1 VYDYEDEEDDM
12 FGSPKPTKDEATIDF
27 KSELNADQFRA
38 VTAPFGPA
46 LVLAGAGSGKT
57 RTLTYRVAYLLTEGV
72 SPEEILLLT
81 FTNKA
86 SKQMLDRVEELTGIG
101 AHRFLGGTFHHVG
114 GQVLRLF
121 GDSIGLPRNFTIL
134 DDGDSDALLSE
145 VIRDLDPDFF
155 KSKENPKAK
164 PIKGMISYARNV
176 MVSVE
181 EVAKGR
187 YPSNTELLAKI
198 DAFMREYQE
207 TKFSRGLA
215 DYDDL
220 LVLWLK
226 VLESNQEA
234 AKYYQERFSHV
245 LVDEYQDVNSLQSKI
260 VDKIAANHQ
269 IMAVGDDAQCIYT
282 WRGADIDQILGF
294 PERHPGAKIFKI
306 ETNYRSSPEIL
317 KFANGI
323 LENRKTDENFTKTLK
338 PSQPH
343 QGLPIV
349 VPTVDAY
356 QQANFILSKVEQLV
370 DNGTSYH
377 NIAILYRAHYH
388 AMELQ
393 VELSRRDIPF
403 VITSGLRFFE
413 QAHVKDLVAQLRF
426 VVNPKDL
433 TAFLRFACLLPKIG
447 EKTAVKL
454 LSMAE
459 KISSEKSIKV
469 VAALSDPNILKKVP
483 VSAKED
489 WVGLVE
495 TLQSIELLTGTA
507 TPSKVVDEAVNGWYH
522 EYLHATYEN
531 WPRREEDLESLIDFA
546 SKYDNLAEMLTQ
558 LILLSS
564 ESGDRVVRPGESCLR
579 LSTIHQSKGLEFPH
593 VFIIGLADGLF
604 PNRRAIDGEG
614 DLEEERRL
622 FYVASTRAEKSLH
635 LVFPMLSSQ
644 NGTQIRM
651 MQSRFLKELPQSG
664 YELYNVHAQQSAF
677 GNPSNYGKGKWSQY
691 GGKQGRRGGGYRR
704 SF

>member
-1 VYDYEDEEDDM
+1 M
-12 FGSPKPTKDEATIDF
+12 FGTPKPKKSEVGIDF
-27 KSELNADQFRA
+27 KSELNSDQFQA

-57 RTLTYRVAYLLTEGV
+57 RTLTYRVAYLLNQGV

-86 SKQMLDRVEELTGIG
+86 SKQMLGRVEELTGVSS
-101 AHRFLGGTFHHVG
+101 HRFLGGTFHHVG

-134 DDGDSDALLSE
+134 DDADSDALLSE
-145 VIRDLDPDFF
+145 VIRDLDPGFF

-164 PIKGMISYARNV
+164 PIKGIISFSRNV
-176 MVSVE
+176 MVPVE
-181 EVAKGR
+181 DVAKGR
-187 YPSNTELLAKI
+187 YPSNSELLAKI
-198 DAFMREYQE
+198 DSFMRDYQD
-207 TKFSRGLA
+207 TKIRRGLA

-220 LVLWLK
+220 LVLWLQ
-226 VLESNQEA
+226 VLETNKEA
-234 AKYYQERFSHV
+234 ARYYQERFSHI

-294 PERHPGAKIFKI
+294 PERHPGTQIFKI

-323 LENRKTDENFTKTLK
+323 LENRKTSENFTKTLK

-343 QGLPIV
+343 QDLPVV
-349 VPTVDAY
+349 VPTIDGY
-356 QQANFILSKVEQLV
+356 QQSNFVLSKVEQLV
-370 DNGTSYH
+370 DNGICLH
-377 NIAILYRAHYH
+377 DIAILYRAHYH

-393 VELSRRDIPF
+393 IELSRRDIPF
-403 VITSGLRFFE
+403 VITSGLKFFE

-426 VVNPKDL
+426 VVNPKDS
-433 TAFLRFACLLPKIG
+433 TAFYRFACLLPKVG
-447 EKTAVKL
+447 EKTAAKL
-454 LSMAE
+454 LSIAE
-459 KISSEKSIKV
+459 KIVGEQEVKIT
-469 VAALSDPNILKKVP
+469 AALAHPDLVKKVP
-483 VSAKED
+483 ADAKED
-489 WVGLVE
+489 WAGLVE
-495 TLQSIELLTGTA
+495 TLRSVEELTGTA
-507 TPSKVVDEAVNGWYH
+507 TPSKVVDEAINGWYQ

-531 WPRREEDLESLIDFA
+531 WPRREEDLESLVDFA
-546 SKYDNLAEMLTQ
+546 GKYDNLAEMLTQ

-579 LSTIHQSKGLEFPH
+579 LSTIHQSKGLEFQH

-604 PNRRAIDGEG
+604 PNKRAIDGEG

-622 FYVASTRAEKSLH
+622 FYVASTRAERSLH

-644 NGTQIRM
+644 NGTQIRL
-651 MQSRFLKELPQSG
+651 MQSRFLKELPQTR
-664 YELYNVHAQQSAF
+664 YELYNVHAQNAF
-677 GNPSNYGKGKWSQY
+677 GQQSGYGGKWSQY
-691 GGKQGRRGGGYRR
+691 GGGGRRGGRFGR
-704 SF
+704 SY

>member
-1 VYDYEDEEDDM
+1 M
-12 FGSPKPTKDEATIDF
+12 FGTPKPKKSEVGIDF
-27 KSELNADQFRA
+27 KSELNSDQFQA

-57 RTLTYRVAYLLTEGV
+57 RTLTYRVAYLLNQGV

-86 SKQMLDRVEELTGIG
+86 SKQMLGRVEELTGVSS
-101 AHRFLGGTFHHVG
+101 HRFLGGTFHHVG

-134 DDGDSDALLSE
+134 DDADSDALLSE
-145 VIRDLDPDFF
+145 VIRDLDPGFF

-164 PIKGMISYARNV
+164 PIKGIISFSRNV
-176 MVSVE
+176 MVPVE
-181 EVAKGR
+181 DVAKGR
-187 YPSNTELLAKI
+187 YPSNSELLAKI
-198 DAFMREYQE
+198 DSFMRDYQD
-207 TKFSRGLA
+207 TKIRRGLA

-220 LVLWLK
+220 LVLWLQ
-226 VLESNQEA
+226 VLETNKEA
-234 AKYYQERFSHV
+234 ARYYQERFSHI

-294 PERHPGAKIFKI
+294 PERHPGTQIFKI

-323 LENRKTDENFTKTLK
+323 LENRKTSENFTKTLK

-343 QGLPIV
+343 QDLPVV
-349 VPTVDAY
+349 VPTIDGY
-356 QQANFILSKVEQLV
+356 QQSNFVLSKVEQLV
-370 DNGTSYH
+370 DNGICLH
-377 NIAILYRAHYH
+377 DIAILYRAHYH

-393 VELSRRDIPF
+393 IELSRRDIPF
-403 VITSGLRFFE
+403 VITSGLKFFE

-426 VVNPKDL
+426 VVNPKDS
-433 TAFLRFACLLPKIG
+433 TAFYRFACLLPKVG
-447 EKTAVKL
+447 EKTAAKL
-454 LSMAE
+454 LSIAE
-459 KISSEKSIKV
+459 KIVGEQEVKIT
-469 VAALSDPNILKKVP
+469 AALAHPDLVKKVP
-483 VSAKED
+483 ADAKED

-495 TLQSIELLTGTA
+495 TLRSVEELTGTA
-507 TPSKVVDEAVNGWYH
+507 TPSKVVDEAINGWYQ

-531 WPRREEDLESLIDFA
+531 WPRREEDLESLVDFA
-546 SKYDNLAEMLTQ
+546 GKYDNLAEMLTQ

-579 LSTIHQSKGLEFPH
+579 LSTIHQSKGLEFQH

-604 PNRRAIDGEG
+604 PNKRAIDGEG

-622 FYVASTRAEKSLH
+622 FYVASTRAERSLH

-644 NGTQIRM
+644 NGTQIRL
-651 MQSRFLKELPQSG
+651 MQSRFLKELPQTR
-664 YELYNVHAQQSAF
+664 YELYNVHAQNAF
-677 GNPSNYGKGKWSQY
+677 GQQSGYGGKWSQY
-691 GGKQGRRGGGYRR
+691 GGGGRRGGRFGR
-704 SF
+704 SY

>member
-1 VYDYEDEEDDM
+1 MYDYEDEEDDM
-12 FGSPKPTKDEATIDF
+12 FGSPTPAKNETKIDF
-27 KSELNADQFRA
+27 KAELNADQFEA
-38 VTAPFGPA
+38 VTAQFGPA

-72 SPEEILLLT
+72 NPEEILLLT

-86 SKQMLDRVEELTGIG
+86 SKQMLDRVEELTGVG
-101 AHRFLGGTFHHVG
+101 SHRFLGGTFHHVG

-121 GDSIGLPRNFTIL
+121 GDSIGLPRNYTIL
-134 DDGDSDALLSE
+134 DDADSDALLSE

-164 PIKGMISYARNV
+164 PIKGLISYSRNV
-176 MVSVE
+176 MVPVE

-187 YPSNTELLAKI
+187 YPSNVELLAKI
-198 DAFMREYQE
+198 EAFKRAYQDA
-207 TKFSRGLA
+207 KISRGLA

-220 LVLWLK
+220 LVLWLE
-226 VLESNQEA
+226 VLETNPEA
-234 AKYYQERFSHV
+234 SKYYQDRFSHI
-245 LVDEYQDVNSLQSKI
+245 LVDEYQDVNTLQAKI
-260 VDKIAANHQ
+260 VDKIGINHQ

-294 PERHPGAKIFKI
+294 PERHPGTKIYKI

-323 LENRKTDENFTKTLK
+323 LQNRKTSDSFTKTLK

-343 QGLPIV
+343 QDLPVV
-349 VPTVDAY
+349 VPTIDTY
-356 QQANFILSKVEQLV
+356 QQANFVLSKIEQLI
-370 DNGTSYH
+370 DNGISYH

-433 TAFLRFACLLPKIG
+433 TAFYRFICLLPKVG
-447 EKTAVKL
+447 EKTAGKL
-454 LSMAE
+454 LNIAE
-459 KISSEKSIKV
+459 QISEKKSIKIIN
-469 VAALSDPNILKKVP
+469 ALSEDEVIKKVP
-483 VSAKED
+483 NDAKED
-489 WVGLVE
+489 WIGLVE
-495 TLQSIELLTGTA
+495 TLQSVDQLKATA
-507 TPSKVVDEAVNGWYH
+507 SPSKVVDEAVNGWYN
-522 EYLHATYEN
+522 EYLHATYDN
-531 WPRREEDLESLIDFA
+531 WPRREEDLDSLVEFA
-546 SKYDNLAEMLTQ
+546 SKYENLAEMLAQ

-604 PNRRAIDGEG
+604 PNKRAIDGEG

-651 MQSRFLKELPQSG
+651 MQSRFLKELPQTG
-664 YELYNVHAQQSAF
+664 YELYNVHAQHNAF
-677 GNPSNYGKGKWSQY
+677 GERHYGSGSWSGY
-691 GGKQGRRGGGYRR
+691 GNSGRNRQGYRR

>member
-1 VYDYEDEEDDM
+1 MYDYEDEEDDM
-12 FGSPKPTKDEATIDF
+12 FGTPPPAKNKDTIDF
-27 KSELNADQFRA
+27 KSELNDDQYKA

-57 RTLTYRVAYLLTEGV
+57 RTLTYRVAYLLSEGV
-72 SPEEILLLT
+72 NPEDILLLT

-86 SKQMLDRVEELTGIG
+86 SKQMLERVEELTGMG

-121 GDSIGLPRNFTIL
+121 GDSIGLPRNYTIL
-134 DDGDSDALLSE
+134 DDSDSDSLLSE

-164 PIKGMISYARNV
+164 PIKGIISYSRNV
-176 MVSVE
+176 MVPVE

-187 YPSNTELLAKI
+187 YPSNGELLAKI

-207 TKFSRGLA
+207 AKISRGLA

-220 LVLWLK
+220 LVLWLQ
-226 VLESNQEA
+226 VLETNQDA
-234 AKYYQERFSHV
+234 AQYYQDRFSHI
-245 LVDEYQDVNSLQSKI
+245 LVDEYQDVNTLQAKI
-260 VDKIAANHQ
+260 VDKIGANHQ

-294 PERHPGAKIFKI
+294 PERHPGTRIFKI

-323 LENRKTDENFTKTLK
+323 LENRATDENFTKTLK

-343 QGLPIV
+343 QDLPVV
-349 VPTVDAY
+349 VPTIDTY

-370 DNGTSYH
+370 NNGTSYDD
-377 NIAILYRAHYH
+377 IAILYRAHYH

-393 VELSRRDIPF
+393 IELSRRDIPF
-403 VITSGLRFFE
+403 VITSGMRFFE

-426 VVNPKDL
+426 VVNPKDS
-433 TAFLRFACLLPKIG
+433 TAFHRFACLLPKVG
-447 EKTAVKL
+447 EKTANKL
-454 LSMAE
+454 LSLAE
-459 KISSEKSIKV
+459 KVSSEKSMTLIS
-469 VAALSDPNILKKVP
+469 ALSEPEILKKVP
-483 VSAKED
+483 ADAKED
-489 WVGLVE
+489 WIGLME
-495 TLQSIELLTGTA
+495 TLQSVSELTATA
-507 TPSKVVDEAVNGWYH
+507 TPSKVVDEAINGWYH

-531 WPRREEDLESLIDFA
+531 WPRREEDLESLVDFA
-546 SKYDNLAEMLTQ
+546 SKHENLAEMLSQ

-564 ESGDRVVRPGESCLR
+564 ESGDRVVRQGESCLR
-579 LSTIHQSKGLEFPH
+579 LSTIHQSKGLEFRH

-604 PNRRAIDGEG
+604 PNKRAIDGEG

-622 FYVASTRAEKSLH
+622 FYVASTRAERSLH

-644 NGTQIRM
+644 NGTQIRL
-651 MQSRFLKELPQSG
+651 MQSRFLKELPQTG
-664 YELYNVHAQQSAF
+664 YELYNVHAQNSFGQQS
-677 GNPSNYGKGKWSQY
+677 GYGSKWSQY
-691 GGKQGRRGGGYRR
+691 GGGKRGGGYRR
-704 SF
+704 SY

>member
-1 VYDYEDEEDDM
+1 M
-12 FGSPKPTKDEATIDF
+12 FGSPKPKKSEVGIDF
-27 KSELNADQFRA
+27 KSELNSDQFRA

-57 RTLTYRVAYLLTEGV
+57 RTLTYRVAYLLSQGV

-86 SKQMLDRVEELTGIG
+86 SKQMLGRVEELTGVSS
-101 AHRFLGGTFHHVG
+101 HRFLGGTFHHVG

-134 DDGDSDALLSE
+134 DDADSDALLSE
-145 VIRDLDPDFF
+145 VIRDLDPGFF

-164 PIKGMISYARNV
+164 PIKGIISFSRNV
-176 MVSVE
+176 MVPVE
-181 EVAKGR
+181 DVAKGR
-187 YPSNTELLAKI
+187 YPSNSELLAKI
-198 DAFMREYQE
+198 DSFMRDYQD
-207 TKFSRGLA
+207 TKIRRGLA

-220 LVLWLK
+220 LVLWLQ
-226 VLESNQEA
+226 VLETNKEA
-234 AKYYQERFSHV
+234 ARYYQERFSHI

-260 VDKIAANHQ
+260 VDKIASNHQ

-294 PERHPGAKIFKI
+294 PERHPGTKIFKI

-323 LENRKTDENFTKTLK
+323 LENRKTSENFTKTLK

-343 QGLPIV
+343 QDLPVV
-349 VPTVDAY
+349 VPTIDGY
-356 QQANFILSKVEQLV
+356 QQSNFVLSKVEQFV
-370 DNGTSYH
+370 DKGICLH
-377 NIAILYRAHYH
+377 DIAILYRAHYH

-393 VELSRRDIPF
+393 IELSRRDIPF
-403 VITSGLRFFE
+403 VITSGLKFFE

-426 VVNPKDL
+426 VVNPKDS
-433 TAFLRFACLLPKIG
+433 TAFYRFACLLPKVG
-447 EKTAVKL
+447 EKTAAKL
-454 LSMAE
+454 LSIAE
-459 KISSEKSIKV
+459 KIVGEQEIKIT
-469 VAALSDPNILKKVP
+469 AALAHPDLVKKVP
-483 VSAKED
+483 ADAKED
-489 WVGLVE
+489 WAGLVE
-495 TLQSIELLTGTA
+495 TLRSVAELTATA
-507 TPSKVVDEAVNGWYH
+507 TPSKVVDEAINGWYQ

-531 WPRREEDLESLIDFA
+531 WPRREEDLESLVDFA
-546 SKYDNLAEMLTQ
+546 GKYDNLAEMLSQ

-579 LSTIHQSKGLEFPH
+579 LSTIHQSKGLEFQH

-604 PNRRAIDGEG
+604 PNKRAIDGEG

-622 FYVASTRAEKSLH
+622 FYVASTRAERSLH

-644 NGTQIRM
+644 NGTQIRL
-651 MQSRFLKELPQSG
+651 MQSRFLKELPQTG
-664 YELYNVHAQQSAF
+664 YELYNVHAQNAF
-677 GNPSNYGKGKWSQY
+677 GQHSRYGGKWSQY
-691 GGKQGRRGGGYRR
+691 GGGGRRGGR
-704 SF
+704 SY

>member
-1 VYDYEDEEDDM
+1 M
-12 FGSPKPTKDEATIDF
+12 FGTPKPKKSEVGIDF
-27 KSELNADQFRA
+27 KSELNSDQFQA

-57 RTLTYRVAYLLTEGV
+57 RTLTYRVAYLLSQGV

-86 SKQMLDRVEELTGIG
+86 SKQMLGRVEELTGVSS
-101 AHRFLGGTFHHVG
+101 HRFLGGTFHHVG

-134 DDGDSDALLSE
+134 DDADSDALLSE
-145 VIRDLDPDFF
+145 VIRDLDPGFF

-164 PIKGMISYARNV
+164 PIKGIISFSRNG
-176 MVSVE
+176 MVPVE
-181 EVAKGR
+181 DVAKGR
-187 YPSNTELLAKI
+187 YPSNSELLAKI
-198 DAFMREYQE
+198 DSFMRDYQD
-207 TKFSRGLA
+207 TKIRRGLA

-220 LVLWLK
+220 LVLWLQ
-226 VLESNQEA
+226 VLETNKEA
-234 AKYYQERFSHV
+234 ARYYQERFSHI

-294 PERHPGAKIFKI
+294 PERHPGTKIFKI

-323 LENRKTDENFTKTLK
+323 LENRKTSENFTKTLK

-343 QGLPIV
+343 QDLPVV
-349 VPTVDAY
+349 VPTIDGY
-356 QQANFILSKVEQLV
+356 QQSNFVLSKVEQLV
-370 DNGTSYH
+370 DNGICLH
-377 NIAILYRAHYH
+377 DIAILYRAHYH

-393 VELSRRDIPF
+393 IELSRRDIPF
-403 VITSGLRFFE
+403 VITSGLKFFE

-426 VVNPKDL
+426 VVNPKDS
-433 TAFLRFACLLPKIG
+433 TAFYRFACLLPKVG
-447 EKTAVKL
+447 EKTAAKL
-454 LSMAE
+454 LSIAE
-459 KISSEKSIKV
+459 KIVGEQEVKIT
-469 VAALSDPNILKKVP
+469 AALAHPDLVKKVP
-483 VSAKED
+483 ADAKED

-495 TLQSIELLTGTA
+495 TLRSVEELTGTA
-507 TPSKVVDEAVNGWYH
+507 TPSKVVDEAINGWYQ

-531 WPRREEDLESLIDFA
+531 WPRREEDLESLVDFA
-546 SKYDNLAEMLTQ
+546 GKDDNLAEMLTQ

-579 LSTIHQSKGLEFPH
+579 LSTIHQSKGLEFQH

-604 PNRRAIDGEG
+604 PNKRAIDGEG

-622 FYVASTRAEKSLH
+622 FYVASTRAERSLH

-644 NGTQIRM
+644 NGTQIRL
-651 MQSRFLKELPQSG
+651 MQSRFLKELPQTR
-664 YELYNVHAQQSAF
+664 YELYNVHAQNAF
-677 GNPSNYGKGKWSQY
+677 GQQSGYGGKWSQY
-691 GGKQGRRGGGYRR
+691 GGGGRRGGRFGR
-704 SF
+704 SY

>member
-1 VYDYEDEEDDM
+1 M
-12 FGSPKPTKDEATIDF
+12 FGTPKPKKSEVGIDF
-27 KSELNADQFRA
+27 KSELNSDQFQA

-57 RTLTYRVAYLLTEGV
+57 RTLTYRVAYLLNQGV

-86 SKQMLDRVEELTGIG
+86 SKQMLGRVEELTGVSS
-101 AHRFLGGTFHHVG
+101 HRFLGGTFHHVG

-134 DDGDSDALLSE
+134 DDADSDALLSE
-145 VIRDLDPDFF
+145 VIRDLDPGFF

-164 PIKGMISYARNV
+164 PIKGIISFSRNV
-176 MVSVE
+176 MVPVE
-181 EVAKGR
+181 DVAKGR
-187 YPSNTELLAKI
+187 YPSNSELLAKI
-198 DAFMREYQE
+198 DSFMRDYQD
-207 TKFSRGLA
+207 TKIRRGLA

-220 LVLWLK
+220 LVLWLQ
-226 VLESNQEA
+226 VLETNKEA
-234 AKYYQERFSHV
+234 ARYYQERFSHI

-294 PERHPGAKIFKI
+294 PERHPGTKIFKI

-323 LENRKTDENFTKTLK
+323 LENRKTSENFTKTLK

-343 QGLPIV
+343 QDLPVV
-349 VPTVDAY
+349 VPTIDGY
-356 QQANFILSKVEQLV
+356 QQSNFVLSKVEQLV
-370 DNGTSYH
+370 DNGICLH
-377 NIAILYRAHYH
+377 DIAILYRAHYH

-393 VELSRRDIPF
+393 IELSRRDIPF
-403 VITSGLRFFE
+403 VITSGLKFFE

-426 VVNPKDL
+426 VVNPKDS
-433 TAFLRFACLLPKIG
+433 TAFYRFACLLPKVG
-447 EKTAVKL
+447 EKTAAKL
-454 LSMAE
+454 LSIAE
-459 KISSEKSIKV
+459 KIVGEQEVKIT
-469 VAALSDPNILKKVP
+469 AALAHPDLVKKVP
-483 VSAKED
+483 ADAKED

-495 TLQSIELLTGTA
+495 TLRSVEELTGTA
-507 TPSKVVDEAVNGWYH
+507 TPSKVVDEAINGWYQ

-531 WPRREEDLESLIDFA
+531 WPRREEDLESLVDFA
-546 SKYDNLAEMLTQ
+546 GKYDNLAEMLTQ

-579 LSTIHQSKGLEFPH
+579 LSTIHQSKGLEFQH

-604 PNRRAIDGEG
+604 PNKRAIDGEG

-622 FYVASTRAEKSLH
+622 FYVASTRAERSLH

-644 NGTQIRM
+644 NGTQIRL
-651 MQSRFLKELPQSG
+651 MQSRFLKELPQTR
-664 YELYNVHAQQSAF
+664 YELYNVHAQNAF
-677 GNPSNYGKGKWSQY
+677 GQQSGYGGKWSQY
-691 GGKQGRRGGGYRR
+691 GGGGRRGGRFGR
-704 SF
+704 SY

>member
-1 VYDYEDEEDDM
+1 M
-12 FGSPKPTKDEATIDF
+12 FGTPKPKKSEVGIDF
-27 KSELNADQFRA
+27 KSELNSDQFQA

-57 RTLTYRVAYLLTEGV
+57 RTLTYRVAYLLSQGV

-86 SKQMLDRVEELTGIG
+86 SKQMLGRVEELTGVSS
-101 AHRFLGGTFHHVG
+101 HRFLGGTFHHVG

-134 DDGDSDALLSE
+134 DDADSDALLSE
-145 VIRDLDPDFF
+145 VIRDLDPGFF

-164 PIKGMISYARNV
+164 PIKGIISFSRNV
-176 MVSVE
+176 MVPVE
-181 EVAKGR
+181 DVAKGR
-187 YPSNTELLAKI
+187 YPSNSELLAKI
-198 DAFMREYQE
+198 DSFMRDYQD
-207 TKFSRGLA
+207 TKIRRGLA

-220 LVLWLK
+220 LVLWLQ
-226 VLESNQEA
+226 VLETNKEA
-234 AKYYQERFSHV
+234 ARYYQERFSHI

-294 PERHPGAKIFKI
+294 PERHPGTKIFKI

-323 LENRKTDENFTKTLK
+323 LENRKTSENFTKTLK

-343 QGLPIV
+343 QDLPVV
-349 VPTVDAY
+349 VPTIDGY
-356 QQANFILSKVEQLV
+356 QQSNFVLSKVEQLV
-370 DNGTSYH
+370 DNGICLH
-377 NIAILYRAHYH
+377 DIAILYRAHYH

-393 VELSRRDIPF
+393 IELSRRDIPF
-403 VITSGLRFFE
+403 VITSGLKFFE

-426 VVNPKDL
+426 VVNPKDS
-433 TAFLRFACLLPKIG
+433 TAFYRFACLLPKVG
-447 EKTAVKL
+447 EKTAAKL
-454 LSMAE
+454 LSIAE
-459 KISSEKSIKV
+459 KIVGEQEVKIT
-469 VAALSDPNILKKVP
+469 AALAHPDLVKKVP
-483 VSAKED
+483 ADAKED

-495 TLQSIELLTGTA
+495 TLRSVEELTGTA
-507 TPSKVVDEAVNGWYH
+507 TPSKVVDEAINGWYQ

-531 WPRREEDLESLIDFA
+531 WPRREEDLESLVDFA
-546 SKYDNLAEMLTQ
+546 GKYDNLAEMLTQ

-579 LSTIHQSKGLEFPH
+579 LSTIHQSKGLEFQH

-604 PNRRAIDGEG
+604 PNKRAIDGEG

-622 FYVASTRAEKSLH
+622 FYVASTRAERSLH

-644 NGTQIRM
+644 NGTQIRL
-651 MQSRFLKELPQSG
+651 MQSRFLKELPQTR
-664 YELYNVHAQQSAF
+664 YELYNVHAQNAF
-677 GNPSNYGKGKWSQY
+677 GQQSGYGGKWSQY
-691 GGKQGRRGGGYRR
+691 GGGGRRGGRFGR
-704 SF
+704 SY

>member
-12 FGSPKPTKDEATIDF
+12 FGTPPPAENKATIDF
-27 KSELNADQFRA
+27 KSELNEDQYKA

-57 RTLTYRVAYLLTEGV
+57 RTLTYRVAYLLSEGV
-72 SPEEILLLT
+72 SPEDILLLT

-86 SKQMLDRVEELTGIG
+86 SKQMLERVEELTGVG

-121 GDSIGLPRNFTIL
+121 GDSIGLPRNYTIL
-134 DDGDSDALLSE
+134 DDSDSDSLLSE

-164 PIKGMISYARNV
+164 PIKGIISYSRNV
-176 MVSVE
+176 MVPVE

-187 YPSNTELLAKI
+187 YPSNGELLAKI

-207 TKFSRGLA
+207 AKISRGLA

-220 LVLWLK
+220 LVLWLQ
-226 VLESNQEA
+226 VLETNQDA
-234 AKYYQERFSHV
+234 AKYYQDRFSHI
-245 LVDEYQDVNSLQSKI
+245 LVDEYQDVNTLQAKI
-260 VDKIAANHQ
+260 VDKIGANHQ

-294 PERHPGAKIFKI
+294 PERHPGTKIFKI

-323 LENRKTDENFTKTLK
+323 LENRSTDENFTKTLK

-343 QGLPIV
+343 QDLPVV
-349 VPTVDAY
+349 VPTIDTY

-370 DNGTSYH
+370 NNGTSYDD
-377 NIAILYRAHYH
+377 IAILYRAHYH

-393 VELSRRDIPF
+393 IELSRRDIPF
-403 VITSGLRFFE
+403 VITSGMRFFE

-426 VVNPKDL
+426 VVNPKDS
-433 TAFLRFACLLPKIG
+433 TAFYRFACLLPKIG
-447 EKTAVKL
+447 EKTAAKL
-454 LSMAE
+454 LSIAE
-459 KISSEKSIKV
+459 KISSEKSVKLIS
-469 VAALSDPNILKKVP
+469 ALSEPEVAKKVP
-483 VSAKED
+483 ADAKED
-489 WVGLVE
+489 WIGLIE
-495 TLQSIELLTGTA
+495 TLQSVSELTATA
-507 TPSKVVDEAVNGWYH
+507 TPSKVVDEAINGWYH

-531 WPRREEDLESLIDFA
+531 WPRREEDLESLVDFA
-546 SKYDNLAEMLTQ
+546 SKHENLAEMLSQ

-564 ESGDRVVRPGESCLR
+564 ESGDRVVRQGESCLR
-579 LSTIHQSKGLEFPH
+579 LSTIHQSKGLEFRH

-604 PNRRAIDGEG
+604 PNKRAIEGEG

-622 FYVASTRAEKSLH
+622 FYVASTRAERSLH

-644 NGTQIRM
+644 NGTQIRL
-651 MQSRFLKELPQSG
+651 MQSRFLKELPQTG
-664 YELYNVHAQQSAF
+664 YELYNVHAQNSFGQQS
-677 GNPSNYGKGKWSQY
+677 GYGSKWSQY
-691 GGKQGRRGGGYRR
+691 GGGKRGGGYRR
-704 SF
+704 SY

>member
-12 FGSPKPTKDEATIDF
+12 FGTPPPAKNKATIDF
-27 KSELNADQFRA
+27 KSELNEDQYRA

-57 RTLTYRVAYLLTEGV
+57 RTLTYRVAYLLSEGV
-72 SPEEILLLT
+72 NPEDILLLT

-86 SKQMLDRVEELTGIG
+86 SKQMLERVEELTGVG

-121 GDSIGLPRNFTIL
+121 GDSIGLPRNYTIL
-134 DDGDSDALLSE
+134 DDSDSDSLLSE

-164 PIKGMISYARNV
+164 PIKGIISYSRNV
-176 MVSVE
+176 MVPVE
-181 EVAKGR
+181 DVAKGR
-187 YPSNTELLAKI
+187 YPSNGELLAKI

-207 TKFSRGLA
+207 AKISRGLA

-220 LVLWLK
+220 LVLWLQ
-226 VLESNQEA
+226 VLETNKDA
-234 AKYYQERFSHV
+234 AKYYQDRFSHI
-245 LVDEYQDVNSLQSKI
+245 LVDEYQDVNSLQAKI
-260 VDKIAANHQ
+260 VDKIGANHQ

-294 PERHPGAKIFKI
+294 PERHPGTKIFKI

-323 LENRKTDENFTKTLK
+323 LENRSTDQNFTKTLK

-343 QGLPIV
+343 QDLPVV
-349 VPTVDAY
+349 VPTIDTY

-370 DNGTSYH
+370 NNGTSYDD
-377 NIAILYRAHYH
+377 IAILYRAHYH

-393 VELSRRDIPF
+393 IELSRRDIPF
-403 VITSGLRFFE
+403 VITSGMRFFE

-426 VVNPKDL
+426 VVNPKDS
-433 TAFLRFACLLPKIG
+433 TAFYRFACLLPKIG
-447 EKTAVKL
+447 EKTAAKL
-454 LSMAE
+454 LSLAE
-459 KISSEKSIKV
+459 KISSEKSVKLISSLSEPEV
-469 VAALSDPNILKKVP
+469 VKKVP
-483 VSAKED
+483 ADAKED
-489 WVGLVE
+489 WIGLIE
-495 TLQSIELLTGTA
+495 TLQSVSELTTTA
-507 TPSKVVDEAVNGWYH
+507 TPSKVVDEAINGWYH

-531 WPRREEDLESLIDFA
+531 WPRREEDLESLVDFA
-546 SKYDNLAEMLTQ
+546 SKHENLAEMLSQ

-564 ESGDRVVRPGESCLR
+564 ESGDRVVRQGESCLR
-579 LSTIHQSKGLEFPH
+579 LSTIHQSKGLEFRH

-604 PNRRAIDGEG
+604 PNKRAIDGEG
-614 DLEEERRL
+614 DIEEERRL
-622 FYVASTRAEKSLH
+622 FYVASTRAERSLH

-644 NGTQIRM
+644 NGTQIRL
-651 MQSRFLKELPQSG
+651 MQSRFLKELPQTG
-664 YELYNVHAQQSAF
+664 YELYNVHAQNSFGQQS
-677 GNPSNYGKGKWSQY
+677 GYGSKWSQY
-691 GGKQGRRGGGYRR
+691 GGGKRGGGYRR
-704 SF
+704 SY

>member
-1 VYDYEDEEDDM
+1 M
-12 FGSPKPTKDEATIDF
+12 FGTPKPKKSEVGIDF
-27 KSELNADQFRA
+27 KSELNSDQFQA

-57 RTLTYRVAYLLTEGV
+57 RTLTYRVAYLLNQGV

-86 SKQMLDRVEELTGIG
+86 SKQMLGRVEELTGVSS
-101 AHRFLGGTFHHVG
+101 HRFLGGTFHHVG

-134 DDGDSDALLSE
+134 DDADSDALLSE
-145 VIRDLDPDFF
+145 VIRDLDPGFF

-164 PIKGMISYARNV
+164 PIKGIISFSRNV
-176 MVSVE
+176 MVPVE
-181 EVAKGR
+181 DVAKGR
-187 YPSNTELLAKI
+187 YPSNSELLAKI
-198 DAFMREYQE
+198 DAFMRDYQD
-207 TKFSRGLA
+207 TKIRRGLA

-220 LVLWLK
+220 LVLWLQ
-226 VLESNQEA
+226 VLETNKEA
-234 AKYYQERFSHV
+234 AQYYQERFSHI

-294 PERHPGAKIFKI
+294 PERHPGTKIFKI

-323 LENRKTDENFTKTLK
+323 LENRKTSENFTKTLK

-343 QGLPIV
+343 QDLPVV
-349 VPTVDAY
+349 VPTIDGY
-356 QQANFILSKVEQLV
+356 QQSNFVLSKVEQLV
-370 DNGTSYH
+370 DNGICLH
-377 NIAILYRAHYH
+377 DIAILYRAHYH

-393 VELSRRDIPF
+393 IELSRRDIPF
-403 VITSGLRFFE
+403 VITSGLKFFE

-426 VVNPKDL
+426 VVNPKDS
-433 TAFLRFACLLPKIG
+433 TAFYRFACLLPKVG
-447 EKTAVKL
+447 EKTAAKL
-454 LSMAE
+454 LSIAE
-459 KISSEKSIKV
+459 KIVDEQEVKIT
-469 VAALSDPNILKKVP
+469 AALAHPDLVKKVP
-483 VSAKED
+483 ADAKED

-495 TLQSIELLTGTA
+495 TLRSVEELTGTA
-507 TPSKVVDEAVNGWYH
+507 TPSKVVDEAINGWYQ

-531 WPRREEDLESLIDFA
+531 WPRREEDLESLVDFA
-546 SKYDNLAEMLTQ
+546 GKYDNLAEMLTQ

-579 LSTIHQSKGLEFPH
+579 LSTIHQSKGLEFQH

-604 PNRRAIDGEG
+604 PNKRAIDGEG

-622 FYVASTRAEKSLH
+622 FYVASTRAERSLH

-644 NGTQIRM
+644 NGTQIRL
-651 MQSRFLKELPQSG
+651 MQSRFLKELPQTR
-664 YELYNVHAQQSAF
+664 YELYNVHAQNAF
-677 GNPSNYGKGKWSQY
+677 GQQSGYGGKWSQY
-691 GGKQGRRGGGYRR
+691 GGGGRRGGRFGR
-704 SF
+704 SY

>member
-1 VYDYEDEEDDM
+1 MYDYEDEEDDM
-12 FGSPKPTKDEATIDF
+12 FGSPTPAKNETKIDF
-27 KSELNADQFRA
+27 KAELNADQFEA
-38 VTAPFGPA
+38 VTAQFGPA

-72 SPEEILLLT
+72 NPEEILLLT

-86 SKQMLDRVEELTGIG
+86 SKQMLDRVEELTGVG
-101 AHRFLGGTFHHVG
+101 SHRFLGGTFHHVG

-121 GDSIGLPRNFTIL
+121 GDSIGLPRNYTIL
-134 DDGDSDALLSE
+134 DDADSDALLSE

-164 PIKGMISYARNV
+164 PIKGLISYSRNV
-176 MVSVE
+176 MVPVE

-187 YPSNTELLAKI
+187 YPSNVELLAKI
-198 DAFMREYQE
+198 EAFKRAYQDA
-207 TKFSRGLA
+207 KISRGLA

-220 LVLWLK
+220 LVLWLE
-226 VLESNQEA
+226 VLETNPEA
-234 AKYYQERFSHV
+234 SKYYQDRFSHI
-245 LVDEYQDVNSLQSKI
+245 LVDEYQDVNTLQAKI
-260 VDKIAANHQ
+260 VDKIGINHQ

-294 PERHPGAKIFKI
+294 PERHPGTKIYKI

-323 LENRKTDENFTKTLK
+323 LQNRKTSDSFTKTLK

-343 QGLPIV
+343 QDLPVV
-349 VPTVDAY
+349 VPTIDTY
-356 QQANFILSKVEQLV
+356 QQANFVLSKIEQLI
-370 DNGTSYH
+370 DNGISYH

-433 TAFLRFACLLPKIG
+433 TAFYRFTCLLPKVG
-447 EKTAVKL
+447 EKTAGKL
-454 LSMAE
+454 LNIAE
-459 KISSEKSIKV
+459 QISEKKSIKIIN
-469 VAALSDPNILKKVP
+469 ALSEDEVIKKVP
-483 VSAKED
+483 NDAKED
-489 WVGLVE
+489 WIGLVE
-495 TLQSIELLTGTA
+495 TLQSVDQLKATA
-507 TPSKVVDEAVNGWYH
+507 SPSKVVDEAVNGWYN
-522 EYLHATYEN
+522 EYLHATYDN
-531 WPRREEDLESLIDFA
+531 WPRREEDLDSLVEFA
-546 SKYDNLAEMLTQ
+546 SKYENLAEMLAQ

-604 PNRRAIDGEG
+604 PNKRAIDGEG

-651 MQSRFLKELPQSG
+651 MQSRFLKELPQTG
-664 YELYNVHAQQSAF
+664 YELYNVHAQHNAF
-677 GNPSNYGKGKWSQY
+677 GERHYGSGSWSGY
-691 GGKQGRRGGGYRR
+691 GNSGRNRQGYRR

>member
-1 VYDYEDEEDDM
+1 M
-12 FGSPKPTKDEATIDF
+12 FGTPKPKKSEVGIDF
-27 KSELNADQFRA
+27 KSELNSDQFQA

-57 RTLTYRVAYLLTEGV
+57 RTLTYRVAYLLNQGV

-86 SKQMLDRVEELTGIG
+86 SKQMLGRVEELTGVSS
-101 AHRFLGGTFHHVG
+101 HRFLGGTFHHVG

-134 DDGDSDALLSE
+134 DDADSDALLSE
-145 VIRDLDPDFF
+145 VIRNLDPGFF

-164 PIKGMISYARNV
+164 PIKGIISFSRNV
-176 MVSVE
+176 MVPVE
-181 EVAKGR
+181 DVAKGR
-187 YPSNTELLAKI
+187 YPSNSELLAKI
-198 DAFMREYQE
+198 DSFMRDYQD
-207 TKFSRGLA
+207 TKIRRGLA

-220 LVLWLK
+220 LVLWLQ
-226 VLESNQEA
+226 VLETNKEA
-234 AKYYQERFSHV
+234 ARYYQERFSHI

-294 PERHPGAKIFKI
+294 PERHPGTKIFKI

-323 LENRKTDENFTKTLK
+323 LENRKTSENFTKTLK

-343 QGLPIV
+343 QDLPVV
-349 VPTVDAY
+349 VPTIDGY
-356 QQANFILSKVEQLV
+356 QQSNFVLSKVEQLV
-370 DNGTSYH
+370 DNGICLH
-377 NIAILYRAHYH
+377 DIAILYRAHYH

-393 VELSRRDIPF
+393 IELSRRDIPF
-403 VITSGLRFFE
+403 VITSGLKFFE

-426 VVNPKDL
+426 VVNPKDS
-433 TAFLRFACLLPKIG
+433 TAFYRFACLLPKVG
-447 EKTAVKL
+447 EKTAAKL
-454 LSMAE
+454 LSIAE
-459 KISSEKSIKV
+459 KIVGEQEVKIT
-469 VAALSDPNILKKVP
+469 AALAHPDLVKKVP
-483 VSAKED
+483 ADAKED

-495 TLQSIELLTGTA
+495 TLRSVEELTGTA
-507 TPSKVVDEAVNGWYH
+507 TPSKVVDEAINGWYQ

-531 WPRREEDLESLIDFA
+531 WPRREEDLESLVDFA
-546 SKYDNLAEMLTQ
+546 GKYDNLAEMLTQ

-579 LSTIHQSKGLEFPH
+579 LSTIHQSKGLEFQH

-604 PNRRAIDGEG
+604 PNKRAIDGEG

-622 FYVASTRAEKSLH
+622 FYVASTRAERSLH

-644 NGTQIRM
+644 NGTQIRL
-651 MQSRFLKELPQSG
+651 MQSRFLKELPQTR
-664 YELYNVHAQQSAF
+664 YELYNVHAQNAF
-677 GNPSNYGKGKWSQY
+677 GQQSGYGGKWSQY
-691 GGKQGRRGGGYRR
+691 GGGGRRGGRFGR
-704 SF
+704 SY

>member
-12 FGSPKPTKDEATIDF
+12 FGSPTPAKNETKIDF
-27 KSELNADQFRA
+27 KAELNADQFEA
-38 VTAPFGPA
+38 VTAQFGPA

-72 SPEEILLLT
+72 NPEEILLLT

-86 SKQMLDRVEELTGIG
+86 SKQMLDRVEELTGVG
-101 AHRFLGGTFHHVG
+101 SHRFLGGTFHHVG

-121 GDSIGLPRNFTIL
+121 GDSIGLPRNYTIL
-134 DDGDSDALLSE
+134 DDADSDALLSE

-164 PIKGMISYARNV
+164 PIKGLISYSRNV
-176 MVSVE
+176 MVPVE

-187 YPSNTELLAKI
+187 YPSNVELLAKI
-198 DAFMREYQE
+198 EAFKRAYQDA
-207 TKFSRGLA
+207 KISRGLA

-220 LVLWLK
+220 LVLWLE
-226 VLESNQEA
+226 VLETNPEA
-234 AKYYQERFSHV
+234 SKYYQDRFSHI
-245 LVDEYQDVNSLQSKI
+245 LVDEYQDVNTLQAKI
-260 VDKIAANHQ
+260 VDKIGINHQ

-294 PERHPGAKIFKI
+294 PERHPGTKIYKI

-323 LENRKTDENFTKTLK
+323 LQNRKTSDSFTKTLK

-343 QGLPIV
+343 QDLPVV
-349 VPTVDAY
+349 VPTIDTY
-356 QQANFILSKVEQLV
+356 QQANFVLSKIEQLI
-370 DNGTSYH
+370 DNGISYH

-433 TAFLRFACLLPKIG
+433 TAFYRFTCLLPKVG
-447 EKTAVKL
+447 EKTAGKL
-454 LSMAE
+454 LNIAE
-459 KISSEKSIKV
+459 QISEKKSIKIIN
-469 VAALSDPNILKKVP
+469 ALSEDEVIKKVP
-483 VSAKED
+483 NDAKED
-489 WVGLVE
+489 WIGLVE
-495 TLQSIELLTGTA
+495 TLQSVDQLKATA
-507 TPSKVVDEAVNGWYH
+507 SPSKVVDEAVNGWYN
-522 EYLHATYEN
+522 EYLHATYDN
-531 WPRREEDLESLIDFA
+531 WPRREEDLDSLVEFA
-546 SKYDNLAEMLTQ
+546 SKYENLAEMLAQ

-604 PNRRAIDGEG
+604 PNKRAIDGEG

-651 MQSRFLKELPQSG
+651 MQSRFLKELPQTG
-664 YELYNVHAQQSAF
+664 YELYNVHAQHNAF
-677 GNPSNYGKGKWSQY
+677 GERHYGSGSWSGY
-691 GGKQGRRGGGYRR
+691 GNSGRNRQGYRR